1 MKTADI
7 KSQHYGL
14 GNINLHVI
22 EAGPAA
28 GKPII
33 FLHGFPDFWYG
44 WKDQIA
50 YFADRGYRV
59 IVPDQRGY
67 NLSGKP
73 QGIKA
78 YRCKHLMED
87 ICSLIEVLGLKKAHL
102 VGHDWGGIVSWLLGI
117 YHPQHFKT
125 ITILNAPHPGVLR
138 KRVSPKQLLRSWY
151 IYLFQLPWIPEWLF
165 GRNNFKL
172 LRKSMLKMALPGT
185 FSTSDMERYTQA
197 WKGSLRTMINWYRA
211 IRRSKE
217 FRDNLEAPQKVSLP
231 LLMLWG
237 KQDLSLDFSLAKA
250 SMDFAGN
257 GEMQAFADAAHWLQH
272 EKSAEVNRAILDFI
286 KKQDLKEPDYNPS

>member
-7 KSQHYGL
+7 KSKQYRL
-14 GNINLHVI
+14 NNINIHVI
-22 EAGPAA
+22 EAGPEA
-28 GKPII
+28 GMPMI

-50 YFADRGYRV
+50 FFADCGYRV

-67 NLSGKP
+67 HLSGKP
-73 QGIKA
+73 KGVKA
-78 YRCKHLMED
+78 YRCKHLMDD
-87 ICSLIEVLGLKKAHL
+87 ILSLIELLDLKDVHL

-117 YHPQHFKT
+117 YHPQQFKT

-138 KRVSPKQLLRSWY
+138 KRISPKQILRSWY

-185 FSTSDMERYTQA
+185 FSTRDMERYTQA
-197 WKGSLRTMINWYRA
+197 WKGSLKTMINWYRA
-211 IRRSKE
+211 IRVSEEFKE
-217 FRDNLEAPQKVSLP
+217 NLRAPKKVSLP

-237 KQDLSLDFSLAKA
+237 KQDLSLDFSLAMA
-250 SMDFAGN
+250 SMDFASKGK
-257 GEMQAFADAAHWLQH
+257 MQTFPDATHWLQH
-272 EKSAEVNRAILDFI
+272 EKSAEVNRAILNFI
-286 KKQDLKEPDYNPS
+286 KKEER

>member
-7 KSQHYGL
+7 KSQQYKIN
-14 GNINLHVI
+14 NIDIHLI

-28 GKPII
+28 GRPII

-44 WKDQIA
+44 WKDQIT

-67 NLSGKP
+67 HRSGKP
-73 QGIKA
+73 KGLKA

-87 ICSLIEVLGLKKAHL
+87 IVSLIEVLELKEVHL

-117 YHPQHFKT
+117 YHPKQFKT

-138 KRVSPKQLLRSWY
+138 RRISPKQILRSWY

-185 FSTSDMERYTQA
+185 FSTTDMERYTQA
-197 WKGSLRTMINWYRA
+197 WKGSLTTMINWYRA
-211 IRRSKE
+211 IRVSRE
-217 FRDNLEAPQKVSLP
+217 FRDNIKAPKPVFLP
-231 LLMLWG
+231 LLLLWG

-250 SMDFAGN
+250 SMDFAPN
-257 GEMQAFADAAHWLQH
+257 GELHTFPDATHWLQH
-272 EKSAEVNRAILDFI
+272 EKSAEVNRAILEFTQE
-286 KKQDLKEPDYNPS
+286 QDRKDPDLY